1 MVHHLV
7 EQQSIRI
14 SRRTL
19 SSLAMA
25 APIAALPPNHRKRL
39 QGLLPVSMDRCV
51 VVNNSQHSQGVDDHL
66 DSGSDT
72 LSPTWHC
79 EIAQHTVRDWWLIIS
94 VSENHQPYLTVIQP
108 LSAVPENAELLA
120 ARITFRLHSLQRR
133 GLFERGFN
141 KHRIVPMVNQQI
153 RRAMKNMPNTGHQ
166 RDCSK
171 RER

>member
-79 EIAQHTVRDWWLIIS
+79 EIAQHP
-94 VSENHQPYLTVIQP
+94 VSHWKLVILSSHSHEPQLTVIQP
-108 LSAVPENAELLA
+108 TDVHENAGLLA